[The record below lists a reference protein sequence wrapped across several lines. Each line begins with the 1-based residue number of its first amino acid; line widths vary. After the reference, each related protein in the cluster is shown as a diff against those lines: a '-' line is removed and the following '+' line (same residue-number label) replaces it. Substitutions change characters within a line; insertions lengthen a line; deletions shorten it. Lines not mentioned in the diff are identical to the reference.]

1 MSIFKLSQVLGR
13 KGIGFFEKCKHS
25 FCCDEGK
32 EAYPGICTT
41 DHQSEGETDG
51 RQRNFIP

>member
-1 MSIFKLSQVLGR
+1 MSIYKLSQVLGR